1 MGRVFFDT
9 RKNVVKLEG
18 AYQMLDSDSGS
29 VFMLDAAAG
38 AAVTLPTVANTS
50 KGWNAKFIVAQA
62 FATTDWTIVA
72 SAAVIKGGVTEAE
85 TDTADDGPTTTGST
99 NMHLELA
106 AEQVG
111 DWYELV
117 FDGTSYFLSGQTAK
131 DGALTFS

>member
-1 MGRVFFDT
+1 MGRVFFNT
-9 RKNVVKLEG
+9 RKNIVNLDT

-29 VFMLDAAAG
+29 VFMLNAAAG

-72 SAAVIKGGVTEAE
+72 SAAVIKGGVNELE
-85 TDTADDGPTTTGST
+85 TDTGDDGPSSTGAT

-106 AEQVG
+106 AETIG
-111 DWYELV
+111 DYYELV
-117 FDGTSYFLSGQTAK
+117 FDGTSYWLSGQTVA

>member
-1 MGRVFFDT
+1 MGRVFFNT
-9 RKNVVKLEG
+9 MKNVVKLDG
-18 AYQMLDSDSGS
+18 AYQMLDSDSGG
-29 VFMLDAAAG
+29 VFTLDAAAG
-38 AAVTLPTVANTS
+38 AAITLPTVANTT

-85 TDTADDGPTTTGST
+85 TDDGEDGPTTTGAT

>member
-1 MGRVFFDT
+1 MGRVFFNT
-9 RKNVVKLEG
+9 RKNIVNLDT

-29 VFMLDAAAG
+29 VFMLNAAEG

-72 SAAVIKGGVTEAE
+72 SAAVIKGGVNELE
-85 TDTADDGPTTTGST
+85 TDTGDDGPSSTGAT

-106 AEQVG
+106 AETIG
-111 DWYELV
+111 DYYELV
-117 FDGTSYFLSGQTAK
+117 FDGTSYWLSGQTVA

>member
-9 RKNVVKLEG
+9 KKNVVKLEA

-38 AAVTLPTVANTS
+38 AAVTLPTVANTT

-72 SAAVIKGGVTEAE
+72 SAAVIKGGVT
-85 TDTADDGPTTTGST
+85 DADDGPTTTGAT

>member
-9 RKNVVKLEG
+9 RKNVVKLEA
-18 AYQMLDSDSGS
+18 AYQMLDSDSGG
-29 VFMLDAAAG
+29 VFTLDAAAG
-38 AAVTLPTVANTS
+38 AAVTLPTVANAT

-72 SAAVIKGGVTEAE
+72 SAAVIKGGVNELE
-85 TDTADDGPTTTGST
+85 TDTGDDGPSSTGAT

-106 AEQVG
+106 AETIG
-111 DWYELV
+111 DYYELV
-117 FDGTSYFLSGQTAK
+117 FDGTSYWLSGQTVA

>member
-9 RKNVVKLEG
+9 KKNVVKLEA

-38 AAVTLPTVANTS
+38 AAVTLPTVANAT

-85 TDTADDGPTTTGST
+85 TDTADDGPTTTGAT

-131 DGALTFS
+131 DSALTFS